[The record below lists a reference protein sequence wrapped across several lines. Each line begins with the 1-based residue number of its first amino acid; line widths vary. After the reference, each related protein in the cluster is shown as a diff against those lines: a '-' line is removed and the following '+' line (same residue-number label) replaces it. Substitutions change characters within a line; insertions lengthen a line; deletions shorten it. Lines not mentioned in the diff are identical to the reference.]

1 MIVTDS
7 LSTEQANLK
16 FQIKTI
22 DDTLLVITDPEA
34 KATLLDTK
42 YIMQNR
48 LQRLAEQQNAGACTR
63 CLKNPPI
70 DALCLQCRKDLGL
83 EQ

>member
-1 MIVTDS
+1 MIADPLTVKKED
-7 LSTEQANLK
+7 LE

-22 DDTLLVITDPEA
+22 DEALLVITDA
-34 KATLLDTK
+34 KARATLLDTK
-42 YIMQNR
+42 YQMQNR

-70 DALCLQCRKDLGL
+70 DALCSQCRKDLLL
-83 EQ
+83 E

>member
-1 MIVTDS
+1 MIADP
-7 LSTEQANLK
+7 LSVKKEDLE
-16 FQIKTI
+16 FQIQTI
-22 DDTLLVITDPEA
+22 DEA
-34 KATLLDTK
+34 LSKLTEPKVRATLLDTK
-42 YIMQNR
+42 YQMQNR